1 MNEWLERLDW
11 EENPFNFKIYPEL
24 MVGYADEI
32 SAISDAIEAG
42 NKFSMILGQTGAGK
56 TNLLKWLVSRYED
69 EYDVYYM
76 PKPPT
81 TNEDLLEFL
90 EREILQPGFIDRWFN
105 DYTLYNIHDELE
117 AELDGQSLLVVDEC
131 HEASTDVLRWI
142 RTAIDHVDDLTVV
155 AAGLPSFERT
165 LEEDIPTLHSRAT
178 AIVRLESLDR
188 DESFE
193 LVRQRIEAVGGRSLD
208 PFTRDAVLEIYQRT
222 GGFPREILRACN
234 DCVVKGAREDVSLID
249 VNDVE
254 RFVNVNDM
262 VDREGPD
269 REDTEPDEPEEDTA
283 TDTEDMD
290 QDVSQEAEP
299 ADQDRLED
307 TTGEDQTGPGP
318 DWREMNLTD
327 KQERVMEV
335 LEDNGESTSG
345 EIADTM
351 GTEEYTSRDHAV
363 RSINNILNRLREN
376 GLVERERQGRSY
388 AYRLAG

>member
-24 MVGYADEI
+24 MVGYGDEI

-69 EYDVYYM
+69 EFDVYYM

-90 EREILQPGFIDRWFN
+90 EREILQPGLIDRWFN
-105 DYTLYNIHDELE
+105 DYTLYNIYDELE
-117 AELDGQSLLVVDEC
+117 AELEGQSLLVVDEC

-165 LEEDIPTLHSRAT
+165 LKEDIPTLHSRAT

-193 LVRQRIEAVGGRSLD
+193 LVRQRIETVGGRSLE

-262 VDREGPD
+262 VDRA
-269 REDTEPDEPEEDTA
+269 EPDDDDADVEEGDAEPT
-283 TDTEDMD
+283 TDTGDGTSDAGQDEDGD
-290 QDVSQEAEP
+290 PDAEP
-299 ADQDRLED
+299 AADPADGRR
-307 TTGEDQTGPGP
+307 P

-335 LEDNGESTSG
+335 LEDSGESTSG
-345 EIADTM
+345 EIADAM
-351 GTEEYTSRDHAV
+351 GTDEYTSRDHAV

-376 GLVERERQGRSY
+376 DLVERERQGRSY